1 MAKEELRIL
10 GIPFEYVNLQEIGKT
25 AAEVTG
31 RDVKTVP
38 QIYIQGEYVGG
49 YDELMVFL
57 EKITDND
64 GEGDECRAC
73 EG

>member
-10 GIPFEYVNLQEIGKT
+10 GIPFEYVNLKEIGKS

-38 QIYIQGEYVGG
+38 QIYIEGEYVGG
-49 YDELMVFL
+49 YDELMAFL
-57 EKITDND
+57 ERATDNE
-64 GEGDECRAC
+64 GEECRAC